1 MELALLL
8 ILALMSVPAPPV
20 GVTTCLIA
28 MDETLKDRD
37 ARCRKEEVAK
47 RVIAGTDPTL
57 DFRAAGS
64 PK

>member
-1 MELALLL
+1 
-8 ILALMSVPAPPV
+8 
-20 GVTTCLIA
+20 

-47 RVIAGTDPTL
+47 RVIAVTDPTL
-57 DFRAAGS
+57 DFRVAGP